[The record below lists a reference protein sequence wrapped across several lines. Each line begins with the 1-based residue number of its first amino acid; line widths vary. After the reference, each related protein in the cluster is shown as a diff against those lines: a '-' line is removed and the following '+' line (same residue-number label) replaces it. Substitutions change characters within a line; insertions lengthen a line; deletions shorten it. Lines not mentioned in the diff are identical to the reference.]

1 MEVLLGMEVSMAVK
15 SIVIKLSKEEALA
28 LLEEAEDI
36 SVGVRPI
43 LHELLDRIAEIL
55 GKEF

>member
-1 MEVLLGMEVSMAVK
+1 VEVLLGMEVSMAVK

>member
-1 MEVLLGMEVSMAVK
+1 MEVSMAVK

-28 LLEEAEDI
+28 LLEEAENI